1 MGRVAAR
8 SEHTGAYNHGGG
20 RLMRQPSLFGGTRG
34 LIVLLM
40 MVCLASMA
48 LPQSGRRKDEQKKKP
63 SGVDTTS
70 AAATDKTTQ
79 TGSQT
84 DGTSAR
90 SGQKQSDE
98 VDSSDTLHISSTL
111 VPVPASV
118 VDARGFVISNL
129 KLEDFELQVDGQIKR
144 ISDLSRSQTPVQL
157 AMLFDNSGSLM
168 ESRDLEKHAARR
180 FFSRVLRPMD
190 QAAIYSV
197 ATENYLAQ
205 PLTNDVRRLEQ
216 TIENFGKPEGGT
228 ALL

>member
-1 MGRVAAR
+1 MGAREMGRVAAR

-20 RLMRQPSLFGGTRG
+20 RLMRQPSLFGGIRG
-34 LIVLLM
+34 LIVLLL

-48 LPQSGRRKDEQKKKP
+48 VPQSGRRKDEQKKKP
-63 SGVDTTS
+63 SPVDATT
-70 AAATDKTTQ
+70 AASEKTSQ

-84 DGTSAR
+84 DTSSSTRA
-90 SGQKQSDE
+90 GQKQSDE

-129 KLEDFELQVDGQIKR
+129 KLEDFELQVDGQIKP

-180 FFSRVLRPMD
+180 FFSRVL
-190 QAAIYSV
+190 
-197 ATENYLAQ
+197 
-205 PLTNDVRRLEQ
+205 
-216 TIENFGKPEGGT
+216 
-228 ALL
+228 